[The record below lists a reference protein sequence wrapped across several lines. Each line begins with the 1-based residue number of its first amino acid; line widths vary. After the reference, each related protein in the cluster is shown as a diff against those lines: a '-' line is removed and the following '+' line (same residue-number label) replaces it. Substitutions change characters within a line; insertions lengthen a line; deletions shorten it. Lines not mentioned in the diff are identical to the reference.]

1 MKSKSSL
8 RTFRTKAGLT
18 QAELADRAGIS
29 KRTLQE
35 YEQGRKNVNGMALE
49 TAVKLADALGCNAK
63 DLLDERRKKMTKKD
77 YDNLRWLNEPGEVP
91 EAVYA
96 VNMYERHGRDDF
108 FYYIL
113 LDKDLNEIEAVRF
126 NYSITGKI
134 QVAALKED
142 ANTPAFAAYQKEP
155 LGDKYVKLIRT
166 EDTEALMK
174 AATKAFV

>member
-1 MKSKSSL
+1 MTNIKRL
-8 RTFRTKAGLT
+8 REAAGLS
-18 QAELADRAGIS
+18 QSQLADRAGIS

-63 DLLDERRKKMTKKD
+63 DLLDEGRRKMTKKE
-77 YDNLRWLNEPGEVP
+77 YEALRWLDEPAEVP

-134 QVAALKED
+134 QEVALKEE
-142 ANTPAFAAYQKEP
+142 ANTPAFAAYQKES
-155 LGDKYVKLIRT
+155 LGNKYVKLIRT

>member
-1 MKSKSSL
+1 MTNIKRL
-8 RTFRTKAGLT
+8 REAAGLS
-18 QAELADRAGIS
+18 QSQLADRAGIS

-63 DLLDERRKKMTKKD
+63 DLLDEGRRKMTKKE
-77 YDNLRWLNEPGEVP
+77 YESLRWLNEPAEVP

-113 LDKDLNEIEAVRF
+113 LDKDLNEMEAVRF
-126 NYSITGKI
+126 HYSITGKI
-134 QVAALKED
+134 QEVALKEE